1 MIEEQL
7 VGLDSEDHIETVKA
21 PLQQVEGEEGL
32 AGSELVQEVTQLTQ
46 EETNN
51 TSNNL

>member
-21 PLQQVEGEEGL
+21 PLQQVEGEERL
-32 AGSELVQEVTQLTQ
+32 ARSELVQAVTQLTQ